1 MADFADLGA
10 DREEKDRALA
20 LNVRAL
26 ALKVRAPEGPS
37 ATGMCL
43 CCGEPLADGLRWCDA
58 ECRDV
63 WQAEQRRGV

>member
-10 DREEKDRALA
+10 DREERD
-20 LNVRAL
+20 RAL

-43 CCGEPLADGLRWCDA
+43 CCGEPLPVCAAVVRRLVPRYVAGRA
-58 ECRDV
+58 EGG
-63 WQAEQRRGV
+63 ALKA

>member
-10 DREEKDRALA
+10 DREEKD
-20 LNVRAL
+20 RAL

-43 CCGEPLADGLRWCDA
+43 CCGEPLADGLR
-58 ECRDV
+58 
-63 WQAEQRRGV
+63 

>member
-10 DREEKDRALA
+10 DREEKD
-20 LNVRAL
+20 RAL

-43 CCGEPLADGLRWCDA
+43 CCGEPLGDGLRWCDA
-58 ECRDV
+58 ECRDD
-63 WQAEQRRGV
+63 WQADQRRGV